1 MKLEKIPT
9 CIDCNT
15 IVYRCL
21 DCHEKMNINGLMSE
35 LIEEIEKLDKI
46 KQKDFI
52 KGLIKTA
59 RKVNNE

>member
-1 MKLEKIPT
+1 MKLEKIPS

-21 DCHEKMNINGLMSE
+21 DCHEKMAINGLMSE
-35 LIEEIEKLDKI
+35 LIEGIEKLGRT
-46 KQKDFI
+46 KQQEFI
-52 KGLIKTA
+52 KGLIKSV

>member
-1 MKLEKIPT
+1 MKLEKVPT

-35 LIEEIEKLDKI
+35 LIETIEKLEAI
-46 KQKDFI
+46 KQKEIIKDFI
-52 KGLIKTA
+52 KVVRRL
-59 RKVNNE
+59 NNE

>member
-15 IVYRCL
+15 VIYRCL
-21 DCHEKMNINGLMSE
+21 ECHEKMNINGLMSE
-35 LIEEIEKLDKI
+35 LIEEIEKLDRI

-52 KGLIKTA
+52 KGLINKISQ
-59 RKVNNE
+59 KG